1 MTYRIT
7 ANGYVIMD
15 EHGRDW
21 IVQEGFYPYPGS
33 TIAESAQNHIN
44 AILAEREQAAQAE
57 AEAAAQT
64 ARIAAL
70 EDAVT
75 ALAFGGEA

>member
-7 ANGYVIMD
+7 EKGYAIMD

-21 IVQEGFYPYPGS
+21 IVQDGYMPYPGA
-33 TIAESAQNHIN
+33 TVAESAQNHIN
-44 AILAEREQAAQAE
+44 AIISEREQAVQAE
-57 AEAAAQT
+57 ADVAAQT

>member
-1 MTYRIT
+1 MTYRVT
-7 ANGYVIMD
+7 ENGYVIMD

-21 IVQEGFYPYPGS
+21 IVQEGFYPFPGA
-33 TIAESAQNHIN
+33 TIEESAQNHIN
-44 AILAEREQAAQAE
+44 AVLVEREQTAQAQ
-57 AEAAAQT
+57 ADAIAQT